1 MPLVWAAS
9 RDPLDEQGLC
19 RTGLAPS
26 LATAFGKAGP
36 VPHLG
41 STVEMALVGGCRC
54 VNPEGLSVG
63 ELTLSLICCVV
74 VWLEK

>member
-19 RTGLAPS
+19 RTGLVPS

-41 STVEMALVGGCRC
+41 STVKMALVGGCR
-54 VNPEGLSVG
+54 
-63 ELTLSLICCVV
+63 
-74 VWLEK
+74 